1 MRHVC
6 EASKE
11 LHALMLPY
19 LYRHVRLFI
28 GALHKESPPVFTA
41 KNPGLVHIR
50 TLCIIDAL
58 FVQGF
63 DDEKHMPGLLQLLSV
78 LPKNVLRVFESV
90 RILQSSSEAS

>member
-19 LYRHVRLFI
+19 LYRHVRLYV
-28 GALHKESPPVFTA
+28 GALYSPPVFTVN
-41 KNPGLVHIR
+41 NPGLVHMR
-50 TLCIIDAL
+50 TLCILDAP

-63 DDEKHMPGLLQLLSV
+63 DDEKHLPGLLQLLSV
-78 LPKNVLRVFESV
+78 VPKNVLRVFESV
-90 RILQSSSEAS
+90 EILQTPSET

>member
-19 LYRHVRLFI
+19 LYRHVRLRV
-28 GALHKESPPVFTA
+28 GALYKESPPVFTVS
-41 KNPGLVHIR
+41 NPGLVHIR
-50 TLCIIDAL
+50 TLRIIDAP

-63 DDEKHMPGLLQLLSV
+63 DDEKHLPGLLQLLSV

-90 RILQSSSEAS
+90 ETLQTPSEA